1 MSIVRDILKDETLVF
16 LDLETTGL
24 NFHSDKIIEIGAVK
38 VKNGAIVEKFHRL
51 INPKIPIPFFITHLT
66 GIKPQD
72 VLDKPSI
79 EEVKDELFAFLDK
92 HPIVCHNI
100 SFERAFLSV
109 IKSKA
114 PENIFIDT
122 CELSAILYPVLVSYK
137 LEKLLEFFQIKNKE
151 AHRALVDAEDTFRLW
166 ETLFA
171 SLKKCDL
178 ERIGR
183 VNEILSQTSLPLK
196 KIFGDLA
203 GALEK
208 SFSGEIEAKEDMR
221 APTEIVAE
229 TEDSAGAEFRKR
241 KIDKGVI
248 EEIFKTGGL
257 LSQVMPCYEAR
268 REQMFICEAAAKAF
282 DENKYLVMEAGTGIG
297 KSLGYLVPAVIFS
310 VWHKEKI
317 VISTNTKNLQD
328 QLADKDIPIAASALK
343 ADLKTAVV
351 KGRDNYLCLKKLDDL
366 FRDLD
371 NADDE
376 TKFALAYLVSFKYQT
391 SEGQLDEVSPYLL
404 RTNRALRN
412 FVSFLACED
421 ALCLKNKCSRFGE
434 CFFQKMIK
442 RASEA
447 DILIANHSLIFS
459 QPEWMPE
466 YSYLILDEAHNIED
480 AATNAF
486 TEKIS
491 LKELRLLMNNLAAK
505 KLGFDFAKKKDF
517 KAADLQA
524 LEQNVLKAKEAV
536 ENFSKELISFF
547 DLDGM
552 RLNENIIVENL
563 SEIEKNGEFKAV
575 EKACLAVINSLEEI
589 IKNFFSLS
597 SSTEIGF
604 KDKLMASGF
613 AEKIE
618 DKIHIMRKLIFPDDK
633 KIKWLEFSMAD
644 EDGNK
649 RVLSWT
655 FFCAP
660 LEVSAMLAEQIYS
673 PLKAAVFISAVLKVG
688 GSFSFFLERAGV
700 QLLDNRRVFFETFG
714 SPFDFQKSV
723 ILGIPKN
730 FPAYNHN
737 TDERYL
743 NALAGGIRK
752 AVIFI
757 RGKSLALF
765 SSKKRMKEIYTRVK
779 DAVEKEGIL
788 TMCQDLDGTR
798 QSLISRLQNDKQD
811 ILVFGSKSFQ
821 EAVDVSGLSAVFIDK
836 LFFPHRDNPVIFAR
850 RNYLINQGKNPFKE
864 YELPQAIMVL
874 KQGFGRLIRNKK
886 DFGLVVIFD
895 SRLLDKEYKEVVL
908 KSLPKVQ
915 LVSIEESEFYTVL
928 KQKFEEIKKESQSQR
943 K

>member
-16 LDLETTGL
+16 LDFETTGL
-24 NFHSDKIIEIGAVK
+24 NFRSDKIIEIGAVK
-38 VKNGAIVEKFHRL
+38 VKNGVIVEKFYRL
-51 INPKIPIPFFITHLT
+51 INPKIPLPFFITHLT

-72 VLDKPSI
+72 VIDKPSI

-92 HPIVCHNI
+92 HLLVCHNI
-100 SFERAFLSV
+100 SFERAFLSA
-109 IKSKA
+109 IKGKA

-122 CELSAILYPVLVSYK
+122 CELAALLYPVLVSYK
-137 LEKLLEFFQIKNKE
+137 LEKLLDFFKIKNKE

-166 ETLFA
+166 DVLFA
-171 SLKKCDL
+171 SIKKCDL
-178 ERIGR
+178 ERVR
-183 VNEILSQTSLPLK
+183 DMNNILSRTGLPLK

-203 GALEK
+203 MALAK
-208 SFSGEIEAKEDMR
+208 NLPAKIEVKEDTR
-221 APTEIVAE
+221 APTEIVAKIN
-229 TEDSAGAEFRKR
+229 AGAEFQKR
-241 KIDKGVI
+241 KIDKRVI

-257 LSQVMPCYEAR
+257 LSQALPGYEAR
-268 REQMFICEAAAKAF
+268 REQMLVCEAAAKAF

-310 VWHKEKI
+310 VGHKEKI

-328 QLADKDIPIAASALK
+328 QLADKDIPIAAGALK

-351 KGRDNYLCLKKLDDL
+351 KGRDNYLCLRKLDDL
-366 FRDLD
+366 LGDMD
-371 NADDE
+371 GADDE
-376 TKFALAYLVSFKYQT
+376 TKFALAYLVSFKYRT
-391 SEGQLDEVSPYLL
+391 LEGQLDEASPYLL

-412 FVSFLACED
+412 FVSFLVCED
-421 ALCLKNKCSRFGE
+421 ALCLKNKCSCFGE

-442 RASEA
+442 RAREA
-447 DILIANHSLIFS
+447 DIVISNHSLIFS

-491 LKELRLLMNNLAAK
+491 LKELRLLMSTLTAQK
-505 KLGFDFAKKKDF
+505 MGFDFAKKKDF
-517 KAADLQA
+517 KVAELET
-524 LEQNVLKAKEAV
+524 LEQNILKAKESV

-552 RLNENIIVENL
+552 RLSENFIVENL
-563 SEIEKNGEFKAV
+563 SEIEKSGEFKAV
-575 EKACLAVINSLEEI
+575 EKACLSAINSLEEI
-589 IKNFFSLS
+589 IKKFFSLS
-597 SSTEIGF
+597 SSTEIGLE
-604 KDKLMASGF
+604 DRLRASGF
-613 AEKIE
+613 AEKTE
-618 DKIHIMRKLIFPDDK
+618 DKIHILREFIFPDDK
-633 KIKWLEFSMAD
+633 KIKWLEFGMAD
-644 EDGNK
+644 DSENK
-649 RVLSWT
+649 QALSWT

-688 GSFSFFLERAGV
+688 GSFSFFSQRSGV
-700 QLLDNRRVFFETFG
+700 HLLDSRRVFFETFG

-737 TDERYL
+737 SDERYL
-743 NALAGGIRK
+743 NALACGIRK

-798 QSLISRLQNDKQD
+798 QSLIGRLRNDKQD

-821 EAVDVSGLSAVFIDK
+821 EGVDVSGLSAVFIDK
-836 LFFPHRDNPVIFAR
+836 LFFPHRDNPVILAR
-850 RNYLINQGKNPFKE
+850 RNYLINQGKNPFEE
-864 YELPQAIMVL
+864 YELPQAIMAL

-895 SRLLDKEYKEVVL
+895 SRLLDKDYKEVVL
-908 KSLPKVQ
+908 KSLPKVE
-915 LVSIEESEFYTVL
+915 LVSLEESEFYTVL
-928 KQKFEEIKKESQSQR
+928 KQKFEELKKELTSQR